1 MMNIKREL
9 KKESR
14 NVPDIRERV
23 KSELGIEKQPKQAKR
38 LNKTWQYLAIP
49 ICAVAVV
56 AIVLSV
62 VLIPK
67 TGDNVINGITQ
78 TQANYGKAAI
88 MAFDVMNGI
97 SLEAGS
103 ASYESNLSLVEQVN
117 GYIKSFEKYL
127 DDSVSI
133 SLIDKDKAN
142 GLKIVSGSEEYFFR
156 YNANEGNEK
165 AIEGI
170 FTVGEQEYFTEARVG
185 VEEEKGES
193 TQYVFMTMYY
203 GKSKGDSYIQ
213 LEYEIENE
221 KSEKESVLKY
231 YVYSDNVLIEQT
243 EIETEIEANERSVEI
258 FIAKGEKIFKYS
270 YEIEDNEAE
279 LVIEES
285 GKPQIS
291 CKLIFSESGNIYKFD
306 GYDEIVID
314 D

>member
-14 NVPDIRERV
+14 NIPDIRERV
-23 KSELGIEKQPKQAKR
+23 KSELGIEKQSQAKR
-38 LNKTWQYLAIP
+38 RNKTWQYLAIP
-49 ICAVAVV
+49 ICAVVVV

-67 TGDNVINGITQ
+67 TGDGINEITQ
-78 TQANYGKAAI
+78 MQVNYGKAAI
-88 MAFDVMNGI
+88 MAFDVMSGI
-97 SLEAGS
+97 SSEAGS
-103 ASYESNLSLVEQVN
+103 ASQESNMALVEQVN

-156 YNANEGNEK
+156 YNATDGNEK

-170 FTVGEQEYFTEARVG
+170 FTVGEKEYFTEAKVG

-203 GKSKGDSYIQ
+203 GKNKSDSYIR

-221 KSEKESVLKY
+221 ASEKESVLKY
-231 YVYSDNVLIEQT
+231 YVYLDNVLIEQT

-258 FIAKGEKIFKYS
+258 FISKGEKTFKYS

-306 GYDEIVID
+306 GYDEITID